1 LGSRQRLLLA
11 SKQEFRERETVS
23 YRRCLSMTGADFI
36 AGGAVLRVF
45 VTGASGW
52 IGSAVVPE
60 LIEAGHEVTGLAR
73 SAASAAVV
81 GARGAAVVRGSVE
94 DLDVLQAAAAKADAV
109 VHLAFRHDIAFD
121 GGFADAV
128 ASDVAA
134 IEAMGSGLP
143 SGGAIA
149 VAAGMLGH
157 GPGGRPTTER
167 DGATPGGVGEARRP
181 PSEAALALAGRGLRP
196 SVVRL
201 SPTVHGEG
209 DAGFMATLVDL
220 ARKHGVSGHPG
231 DGTARWTAVHLRDAA
246 RLLRL
251 AIEVAPAGAV
261 LHAVADEG
269 IAVRDIAEAI
279 GRHLGVPARSIPA
292 EQVDEHFGFLGM
304 FLRIDGPASAALTRE
319 QTGWVPREPGLL
331 DDLDQGH
338 YFAPGA
344 GGGKWG

>member
-1 LGSRQRLLLA
+1 MSPLIAALA
-11 SKQEFRERETVS
+11 GFCGAGMPFATATPAQG
-23 YRRCLSMTGADFI
+23 GADHI
-36 AGGAVLRVF
+36 AGGVVVRVF

-60 LIEAGHEVTGLAR
+60 LVGAGHEVAALAR
-73 SAASAAVV
+73 SEASAAVV
-81 GARGAAVVRGSVE
+81 EAQGAAVVRGSVE
-94 DLDVLQAAAAKADAV
+94 DLEVLRAAAARADAV
-109 VHLAFRHDIAFD
+109 VHLAFRHDIAFA

-143 SGGAIA
+143 SGGAIV

-157 GPGGRPTTER
+157 GQVGVPVTES

-181 PSEAALALAGRGLRP
+181 PSDAALALAGRGMRP

-209 DAGFMATLVDL
+209 DGGFLATLVDI
-220 ARKHGVSGHPG
+220 ARKHGVSGYPG
-231 DGTARWTAVHLRDAA
+231 EGTSRWPAVHVRDAA

-251 AIEVAPAGAV
+251 GIEVAPAGSV

-269 IAVRDIAEAI
+269 IALRDIAEVI
-279 GRHLGVPARSIPA
+279 GRHLEVPVRSIPA
-292 EQVDEHFGFLGM
+292 ERVDKHFEFLGT
-304 FLRIDGPASAALTRE
+304 FVRIDGPASSALTRE
-319 QTGWVPREPGLL
+319 LTGWVPREPGLL
-331 DDLDQGH
+331 EDLDRGH
-338 YFAPGA
+338 YFEPGA
-344 GGGKWG
+344 GGKWG

>member
-1 LGSRQRLLLA
+1 
-11 SKQEFRERETVS
+11 
-23 YRRCLSMTGADFI
+23 M
-36 AGGAVLRVF
+36 RVF

-52 IGSAVVPE
+52 IGSAIVPE
-60 LIEAGHEVTGLAR
+60 LVEAGHEVTGLAR
-73 SAASAAVV
+73 SAAAAAVV
-81 GARGAAVVRGSVE
+81 EARGAAVVPGSVE
-94 DLDVLQAAAAKADAV
+94 DLGVLREAAAKADAV

-134 IEAMGSGLP
+134 IEAMGAGLP
-143 SGGAIA
+143 PGGAIA

-181 PSEAALALAGRGLRP
+181 PSDAALALAGRGLRP

-209 DAGFMATLVDL
+209 DAGFLATLVDL
-220 ARKHGVSGHPG
+220 AREHGVSGFPG
-231 DGTARWTAVHLRDAA
+231 DGTARWPAVHRRDAA

-251 AIEVAPAGAV
+251 AIEVAPAGSV

-269 IAVRDIAEAI
+269 IPVREIAGTI
-279 GRHLGVPARSIPA
+279 GRRLGVPVRSIPP
-292 EQVDEHFGFLGM
+292 ERVDEHFGFLGL
-304 FLRIDGPASAALTRE
+304 FLRIDGPASAALTQE
-319 QTGWVPREPGLL
+319 VTGWEPRELGLL
-331 DDLDQGH
+331 EDLAQGH
-338 YFAPGA
+338 YFASGA
-344 GGGKWG
+344 SGGKWG